1 MPIAELSYDELKQL
15 AKSHECGAC
24 HSGVTV
30 AWVGGKYVL
39 RCARDINHNTIC
51 NKKRYSESLE
61 KEIYKSMTTQ
71 LAKMDE
77 AKMIA
82 RVNQAKF
89 PQQLT
94 PADKNVLVRA
104 ALDYGL
110 DPLMGEL
117 SIYQGK
123 PFISI
128 DGRIRKA
135 HESGLFEG
143 IESRPATQEERQAR
157 GTPDGNKLW
166 RSEVFKKGCSRGFVG
181 WGEVR
186 AKEMTGNEHLP
197 TVGWPDRM
205 AEKRSQVMAL
215 RLAFYLPLPSFEDIG
230 ADEPE
235 PAKAFIEVEA
245 KEIKEEPAKVEVKA
259 GTKQTAFPYTDSD
272 FR

>member
-15 AKSHECGAC
+15 AKSHECGVC

-39 RCARDINHNTIC
+39 RCAKDINHNTIC

-143 IESRPATQEERQAR
+143 IESPGRQHKRKDKPGEHRTAISYGGQR
-157 GTPDGNKLW
+157 YLKKDAAGVLW
-166 RSEVFKKGCSRGFVG
+166 GGVRYAPKK
-181 WGEVR
+181 
-186 AKEMTGNEHLP
+186 
-197 TVGWPDRM
+197 
-205 AEKRSQVMAL
+205 
-215 RLAFYLPLPSFEDIG
+215 
-230 ADEPE
+230 
-235 PAKAFIEVEA
+235 
-245 KEIKEEPAKVEVKA
+245 
-259 GTKQTAFPYTDSD
+259 
-272 FR
+272 